1 MNLNFRRVCLGV
13 ALTIGV
19 SGCGRTNHTPAS
31 NKEVSSASGPDSA
44 VEVRGTVEAP
54 REVVIEV
61 GDAMKF
67 SRTRVVA
74 SAGEVIRLKLIN
86 LGAAPKE
93 VMGHNWILLRLGAD
107 SAAFLNAA
115 RGAKA
120 TDYVPAAKAGDII
133 AHTKLLGGGRSDA
146 VIFTVP
152 QAPGNYIYLCSFPAH
167 FQLGMQGV
175 LVVR

>member
-1 MNLNFRRVCLGV
+1 
-13 ALTIGV
+13 
-19 SGCGRTNHTPAS
+19 
-31 NKEVSSASGPDSA
+31 
-44 VEVRGTVEAP
+44 
-54 REVVIEV
+54 
-61 GDAMKF
+61 MKF

-74 SAGEVIRLKLIN
+74 SAGEVIRLKLVN
-86 LGAAPKE
+86 LGAASKE

-115 RGAKA
+115 LGAKA